1 MPVFP
6 WRFIDSLLGRSR
18 PGDEETATDADVTA
32 EIDLLSQ
39 RLRSDASLAENLNHS
54 AVDALKDWGV
64 VMLQHSAPDADGRSR
79 RDVNVQLGAVNGAV
93 RAVIRDI
100 DGAFATLG
108 DDPGQRMAW
117 RLRSLESEIS
127 SPLYSLEEQTFVRA
141 RLERLL
147 HDLDRPGAPAPAVDT
162 IPRLVAALTPPEG

>member
-18 PGDEETATDADVTA
+18 PGDEETATDADVNA
-32 EIDLLSQ
+32 EIDRLSQ
-39 RLRSDASLAENLNHS
+39 RLRSDASLAEHLDHS
-54 AVDALKDWGV
+54 AVDALKDWGAA
-64 VMLQHSAPDADGRSR
+64 MLEHSAPAADGRSR

-100 DGAFATLG
+100 DGAFASLG
-108 DDPGQRMAW
+108 DDPGQRMTW
-117 RLRSLESEIS
+117 RLRALDSEIS

-147 HDLDRPGAPAPAVDT
+147 HELDSAESPATIADT
-162 IPRLVAALTPPEG
+162 VPRLVAALAPPEG